1 MPRWL
6 AYTLTC
12 TAIWGIWGLVSAVVA
27 RGVSPLATQVIS
39 TLGVVPVALLL
50 FLSPGWKQGTNLKL
64 GILLAALTSLS
75 GTAGNLCMLRALSL
89 EGPVSIVLP
98 VSGMFPLVTALMA
111 MLLLRER
118 LNRVQILGFFLAA
131 AAIYLIGQAQGGSGV
146 DAARGFHVEA
156 LAAPWMFWT
165 FTALVTYGVSAFLQK
180 ITTFYCSNELSTI
193 VFALVWIPVAIAI
206 YLLVPGLSFKLST
219 VGWLLSVL
227 FGALIGIGSLMTF
240 ASYRWGKASV
250 VTPIIGLYPALTVL
264 LAVPL
269 LKEPLDTARVI
280 SVGLALAAGASLG
293 CESGQPVR
301 TVDGSQVCAVG
312 EQES

>member
-12 TAIWGIWGLVSAVVA
+12 TAIWGIWGLVSAMVA
-27 RGVSPLATQVIS
+27 REVSPLATQVIS
-39 TLGVVPVALLL
+39 TLGVVPAALLL
-50 FLSPGWKQGTNLKL
+50 FLSPRWKQGTNLKL

-98 VSGMFPLVTALMA
+98 ISGMFPLVTALMA
-111 MLLLRER
+111 MVLLRER
-118 LNRVQILGFFLAA
+118 VNRVQIIGFFLAA
-131 AAIYLIGQAQGGSGV
+131 AVIYLIGQAQS
-146 DAARGFHVEA
+146 ASALNTARGFRVET
-156 LAAPWMFWT
+156 LATPWMFWS

-180 ITTFYCSNELSTI
+180 ITTFYCSNELCTI
-193 VFALVWIPVAIAI
+193 VFALVWIPVGVAI

-219 VGWLLSVL
+219 AGWLLSVL
-227 FGALIGIGSLMTF
+227 FGALIGIGALVTF

-269 LKEPLDTARVI
+269 LKEPLDTVRVI
-280 SVGLALAAGASLG
+280 SVGLALAAGAALG
-293 CESGQPVR
+293 CESDQPVR
-301 TVDGSQVCAVG
+301 TADEQPACAIVRP
-312 EQES
+312 EN